1 MSSNGFIELLRLA
14 DRGIK
19 RQKGTHFN
27 QKTQWLGV
35 AFSLGGYHLVAPLG
49 DVAEVLSLPAYTS
62 VPLSKPWLLGIANI
76 RGRLLPITNLS
87 NFLGLPPASSNYQ
100 SANQKILVID
110 QPKLFS
116 GLQVD
121 EILGIQTFSQRQ
133 YQPIEMPNDS
143 PLAQYTHG
151 QFEQNEQIWYVFM
164 PSLLAQDTRYLE
176 AAL

>member
-1 MSSNGFIELLRLA
+1 MAAQDCQCAGTVITDYQFVEL
-14 DRGIK
+14 
-19 RQKGTHFN
+19 
-27 QKTQWLGV
+27 
-35 AFSLGGYHLVAPLG
+35 
-49 DVAEVLSLPAYTS
+49 
-62 VPLSKPWLLGIANI
+62 
-76 RGRLLPITNLS
+76 
-87 NFLGLPPASSNYQ
+87 LGLPPSSSNYQ

-164 PSLLAQDTRYLE
+164 QAYWRKTRVI
-176 AAL
+176 

>member
-19 RQKGTHFN
+19 RQKGAHFD

-62 VPLSKPWLLGIANI
+62 VPLSKPWLLGIANV

-87 NFLGLPPASSNYQ
+87 NFLGLHPSSSNYQ

-151 QFEQNEQIWYVFM
+151 RFKQNEQIWYVFT